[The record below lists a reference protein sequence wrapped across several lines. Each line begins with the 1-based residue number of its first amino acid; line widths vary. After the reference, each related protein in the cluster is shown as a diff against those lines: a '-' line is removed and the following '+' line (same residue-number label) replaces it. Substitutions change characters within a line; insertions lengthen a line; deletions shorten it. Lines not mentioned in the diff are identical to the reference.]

1 MLENDASL
9 ELAPVEVPPSTDLED
24 VMTYL
29 ERVDANE
36 PESPTQE
43 EDQESVEPSH
53 SSLSSA
59 STVVNDL
66 NDELDLI
73 LYEAI
78 TEERQ
83 WDPPPIQGLA
93 WDEMSSVG
101 VPMWNQPTDG
111 NDVTNA
117 QVLPLSPL
125 NVTASNTDGGKTG
138 SGAGTKFAVVK
149 QSKSRW
155 SAREDDLLTRCVQQ
169 YGPKWIEIGE
179 KHFPNRNH
187 EALRKRWKKIKI
199 STAATGPDGQD
210 GSLGVATGS
219 PSHDWT
225 TEEEVLLS
233 NLCSIH
239 GNNWK
244 VIQHYFPERSS
255 EAIRNFWKR
264 RIKSRSPTIDSKSCG
279 LVKSHDILASPDSAV
294 RVVGILEVE

>member
-1 MLENDASL
+1 
-9 ELAPVEVPPSTDLED
+9 
-24 VMTYL
+24 
-29 ERVDANE
+29 
-36 PESPTQE
+36 
-43 EDQESVEPSH
+43 
-53 SSLSSA
+53 
-59 STVVNDL
+59 
-66 NDELDLI
+66 
-73 LYEAI
+73 
-78 TEERQ
+78 
-83 WDPPPIQGLA
+83 
-93 WDEMSSVG
+93 
-101 VPMWNQPTDG
+101 MWNQPTDG

-155 SAREDDLLTRCVQQ
+155 SAREDTLLTQCVQQ

-187 EALRKRWKKIKI
+187 EALRKRWKKIKMNNGDFD
-199 STAATGPDGQD
+199 SEGHH
-210 GSLGVATGS
+210 GSLGTTGN

-225 TEEEVLLS
+225 AEEESLLS

-244 VIQHYFPERSS
+244 VIQHYFPDRSS

-264 RIKSRSPTIDSKSCG
+264 RIKSRSGQTSQSCG
-279 LVKSHDILASPDSAV
+279 LVSSHVLGSPDSAV
-294 RVVGILEVE
+294 RVVGILE